1 MPQLLPSE
9 GAGVAAAAKEVW
21 RDNFLTAN
29 PWFTGDTLRENCHIT
44 QYNLKS
50 REFYGRRDLGFVMGF
65 DSLQFCQDEEQGIFQ
80 KDINAKISLT

>member
-9 GAGVAAAAKEVW
+9 GAGMAAAAKEVW

-65 DSLQFCQDEEQGIFQ
+65 DSL
-80 KDINAKISLT
+80 